1 MESKTYLSEDRPGV
15 CLLGS
20 ERHKEGISKENL
32 LSLWSQNKEAKGW
45 KAFVLYLSEK
55 GDLVRRKHQKILFFK
70 KLVDFLRFF
79 DYLLTEFPL
88 FSRVV
93 SSDHLF
99 LLFFC

>member
-1 MESKTYLSEDRPGV
+1 M

-20 ERHKEGISKENL
+20 SRHQEGISKEKI

-45 KAFVLYLSEK
+45 KACVLYL
-55 GDLVRRKHQKILFFK
+55 RKVTSYVVNTNKFYFGRNSSFFK
-70 KLVDFLRFF
+70 
-79 DYLLTEFPL
+79 LLTEFPL
-88 FSRVV
+88 FSIVV